1 MHYNMHAIVF
11 TVKFALCPQC
21 WSCRGAPCLAR
32 RKWLRVS
39 RTRPVRN
46 QTVPE
51 MSLPGWIDLP
61 VADWTTACETQRS
74 SVWSSLT
81 CSSLCVHTHIQTL
94 VFHLR
99 LLGHVDL
106 SKLYYYSKL
115 LPSYS
120 FSLLFRAVW
129 VLVDKKMETDATGRG
144 NKFLTYFT
152 LVK

>member
-1 MHYNMHAIVF
+1 MHAIRF
-11 TVKFALCPQC
+11 IVKCALSPQC

-39 RTRPVRN
+39 RTRSVRN
-46 QTVPE
+46 QTVPQ

-61 VADWTTACETQRS
+61 VPDWTTACETQCS

-81 CSSLCVHTHIQTL
+81 CSSLCVHTLSHTHIQTL
-94 VFHLR
+94 MFHPR

-115 LPSYS
+115 FPSYS
-120 FSLLFRAVW
+120 FSLLWRAVW
-129 VLVDKKMETDATGRG
+129 VLVD
-144 NKFLTYFT
+144 
-152 LVK
+152 